1 MKRYLTEREVV
12 MIFETLK
19 RSHLK
24 RIMIVSVIVVI
35 ISVCI
40 FNFTRAKYRYT
51 QSIPLVNGIINYSLA
66 DLNII
71 ALYQQNDSGGYDEI
85 STVPTA
91 GYVIN
96 EEKSYCKVSG
106 EQDKNVKLYTNGK
119 GEHVFSN
126 LKKGS
131 KCYLYFDMG
140 GNGYKTLLENYTTLI
155 KRDNFTSKIETV
167 MANILQEIH

>member
-24 RIMIVSVIVVI
+24 RNIMIVSVIVVI

-71 ALYQQNDSGGYDEI
+71 ALYQQNDSGVMMRFLLCQRLDLLLMKKK
-85 STVPTA
+85 
-91 GYVIN
+91 VI
-96 EEKSYCKVSG
+96 V
-106 EQDKNVKLYTNGK
+106 
-119 GEHVFSN
+119 
-126 LKKGS
+126 
-131 KCYLYFDMG
+131 
-140 GNGYKTLLENYTTLI
+140 
-155 KRDNFTSKIETV
+155 R
-167 MANILQEIH
+167 